1 MQEKELIP
9 HLFRT
14 EYSKL
19 VAVLC
24 KVFGLTH
31 IELAEDI
38 VSDTFLL
45 ASESWEKNGIPD
57 KQLAWLYTV
66 AKNRTRDYLRRNKTL
81 QEKILP
87 NLREDQ
93 EESYEIGLDMSEQN
107 IQDSMLRMIFAVC
120 HPRLSKENQ
129 VILSLRILC
138 GFGIEEIAHALL
150 AQKASINKRLYRAK
164 KSLRD
169 EKVDLVFPTGDISE
183 RLDSVLTS
191 LYLLFNEGYYSNSGA
206 ENFPIKKDLCLEAMR
221 LVLLLLQHKGTAR
234 PQVFALLA
242 LMCFQAS
249 RLEAR
254 RGSSGELLLYEEQN
268 RSLWNQEL
276 IQKGEDYLNLSS
288 GGDNLSKYHL
298 EAAIAYWHTVE
309 SDEEKWE
316 NILQLYNYL
325 LQLEYSP
332 ITALNR
338 TYALAKA
345 NKPEE
350 ALKLAKKLEVPQKH
364 LYHALLGDL
373 YIMCGDKKE
382 GKAQWEMAFS
392 LAKSQE
398 EKNLIMRKIQSL
410 N

>member
-45 ASESWEKNGIPD
+45 ASETWGKKGIPD
-57 KQLAWLYTV
+57 NQLAWLYTV
-66 AKNRTRDYLRRNKTL
+66 AKNRTRDHLRRSKSL
-81 QEKILP
+81 QEKVLP
-87 NLREDQ
+87 KLKEGQ
-93 EESYEIGLDMSEQN
+93 ESSYEIELDMSAQN
-107 IQDSMLRMIFAVC
+107 IQDSLLRMLFAIC
-120 HPRLSKENQ
+120 HPKLSKEYQ
-129 VILSLRILC
+129 IILALRILC
-138 GFGIEEIAHALL
+138 GFGIEEIAQALL
-150 AQKASINKRLYRAK
+150 AQKATINKRLYRAK
-164 KSLRD
+164 KSLQE
-169 EKVDLVFPTGDISE
+169 EKPSFSFPSGDLRE
-183 RLDSVLTS
+183 RLDTILTT

-221 LVLLLLQHKGTAR
+221 LVLLLLQNRSTAL
-234 PQVFALLA
+234 PEVYALLA

-254 RGSSGELLLYEEQN
+254 RGSQGELLLYEEQN
-268 RSLWNQEL
+268 RARWNQDL
-276 IQKGEDYLNLSS
+276 IQKGEQYLNLSS
-288 GGDNLSKYHL
+288 GGDKLDKYHL

-309 SDEEKWE
+309 SDNEKWE

-325 LQLEYSP
+325 LQIEYSP

-350 ALKLAKKLEVPQKH
+350 ALKLALKLEVPQKH
-364 LYHALLGDL
+364 LYHSLLGDL
-373 YIMCGDKKE
+373 YAMCGDPHE
-382 GKAQWEMAFS
+382 GKAQLQMALS
-392 LAKSQE
+392 LAKSRE
-398 EKNLIMRKIQSL
+398 EQDLIKRKIQNL
-410 N
+410 I